1 MLECDVTDGEVMFEI
16 IAAVELAAVIF
27 EQLTA
32 FKTVDCFPVNI
43 VLEVVQITVVE
54 EFVSLEKTEPAE
66 VKVVESKA
74 GNTDEKIV

>member
-32 FKTVDCFPVNI
+32 FKTVDCFPVDI
-43 VLEVVQITVVE
+43 VLEVVQITVVQ
-54 EFVSLEKTEPAE
+54 EFISLEKTDPAV

>member
-16 IAAVELAAVIF
+16 LAAVVFAAVIF

-66 VKVVESKA
+66 DKVVESKA

>member
-27 EQLTA
+27 EYLTA

-43 VLEVVQITVVE
+43 VLEVV
-54 EFVSLEKTEPAE
+54 
-66 VKVVESKA
+66 
-74 GNTDEKIV
+74 